1 MGGQDTAIRKILFFC
16 LLTGIIIAVGDFK
29 ILSFFK
35 SNAWVLKG
43 DVYYLLRIGGSMWT
57 WLLISISI
65 ALAFPRSD
73 SPSPLKLRVERGSV
87 SLKIAAISICLS
99 AGLGGL
105 IAEFLKLIIR
115 RERPIDQE
123 VYVFRAFSERAW
135 STSGLG
141 LPSSH
146 AAVAFGGSLALI
158 TIFPTLRWP
167 ALGMAIGCGFTR
179 ISSGAHYPT
188 DVAAG
193 ALVGFFAN
201 YLAGLWLRRES
212 WKHNRTSK

>member
-1 MGGQDTAIRKILFFC
+1 MGNQDAAIRKILFSC
-16 LLTGIIIAVGDFK
+16 LLVGIIIAVGDFK

-35 SNAWVLKG
+35 SNAWALKG

-73 SPSPLKLRVERGSV
+73 SASPLRLRFERGSV
-87 SLKIAAISICLS
+87 SLKMAAISICLS

-193 ALVGFFAN
+193 ALVGCFAN

>member
-1 MGGQDTAIRKILFFC
+1 MCSQDATIRKILFSC
-16 LLTGIIIAVGDFK
+16 LLAGIIIAVGDFE

-57 WLLISISI
+57 WLLISVSM

-73 SPSPLKLRVERGSV
+73 STSPLRLRIERGSV
-87 SLKIAAISICLS
+87 SLKKAAISICLS

-193 ALVGFFAN
+193 ALVGCFAN

>member
-1 MGGQDTAIRKILFFC
+1 MGGQDAAIRKTLFSC
-16 LLTGIIIAVGDFK
+16 LLAGIIIAIGDFK

-43 DVYYLLRIGGSMWT
+43 DVYYLLRICGSMWT
-57 WLLISISI
+57 WLLISTSMVL
-65 ALAFPRSD
+65 ALPRSG
-73 SPSPLKLRVERGSV
+73 SASPLGFKVEGGSI
-87 SLKIAAISICLS
+87 SLKMAAISICLS
-99 AGLGGL
+99 AGLGGI

-193 ALVGFFAN
+193 ALVGCFAN
-201 YLAGLWLRRES
+201 YIAGLWLRRES

>member
-1 MGGQDTAIRKILFFC
+1 MCSQDAALRKILFSC

-73 SPSPLKLRVERGSV
+73 SASPLKFRVERGSV
-87 SLKIAAISICLS
+87 SLKMAAISICLS

-193 ALVGFFAN
+193 ALVGCFAN

>member
-1 MGGQDTAIRKILFFC
+1 MGDQDAAMRKILFSC
-16 LLTGIIIAVGDFK
+16 LLAGIIIAVGDFK

-73 SPSPLKLRVERGSV
+73 SASHLRLRVERGSV
-87 SLKIAAISICLS
+87 SLKMAAISICLS

-193 ALVGFFAN
+193 ALVGCFAN